1 MYELGSFAYG
11 WNGSL
16 TTLIL
21 VGFVLTLVLFYFS
34 YVGQTQGDLRA
45 TKSRSLMNAGR
56 PSPKKT
62 LANSFN
68 RGVEEKVREEAEFKL
83 ITGRSVK
90 TYQIRALLL
99 AAVAG
104 AGAVFFTYGGDSD
117 NIFFRFSPI
126 LTLFAFGGVYAWYRG
141 RGFGMVKKVQANA
154 LRNELLPFAKYI
166 NKNLKQQQRLLDIL
180 GDLVRSEPETPLK
193 ASIKRAMSSTKTLE
207 AGLRQ
212 EADYTPLN
220 QKAQREFFEILAE
233 GASTSQKSE
242 TTQQSLDRYYE
253 LNLRRRTVAQ
263 RAAQVTSQA
272 KGTRIFFSALIP
284 IFYFMSFG
292 RVGSDTMFRSIGGDI
307 ITLVGC
313 GAIAVA
319 FLISNRS
326 INGATKGL

>member
-16 TTLIL
+16 TMLVL
-21 VGFVLTLVLFYFS
+21 VGFVLTLVLFYLS
-34 YVGQTQGDLRA
+34 YVGQTPGDLRA
-45 TKSRSLMNAGR
+45 ARGRRLIGAGR
-56 PSPKKT
+56 PSPKKN
-62 LANSFN
+62 LAASFE
-68 RGVEEKVREEAEFKL
+68 RGLEEKMREEAEFKL
-83 ITGRSVK
+83 ITGKSIK
-90 TYQIRALLL
+90 TYQTRALLL
-99 AAVAG
+99 GAAAG
-104 AGAVFFTYGGDSD
+104 AATILFTYGGDSD
-117 NIFFRFSPI
+117 SIFFRFSPI
-126 LTLFAFGGVYAWYRG
+126 LTLFAFGGTYFWYRG
-141 RGFGMVKKVQANA
+141 HGFGLVKKVQANA

-166 NKNLKQQQRLLDIL
+166 NKQLKLQQRLMDIL
-180 GDLVRSEPETPLK
+180 GELVRSEPETPLK
-193 ASIKRAMSSTKTLE
+193 ASLKRAMSSTKTLA

-284 IFYFMSFG
+284 LFYFMSLG
-292 RVGSDTMFRSIGGDI
+292 RSGADLMFRSLGGDI

-319 FLISNRS
+319 FLVSNRS

>member
-1 MYELGSFAYG
+1 MYELGSFAWG
-11 WNGSL
+11 WNSSL
-16 TTLIL
+16 ITLVLI
-21 VGFVLTLVLFYFS
+21 GFVLTLVLFYLS

-45 TKSRSLMNAGR
+45 AKSRSRMSLGR
-56 PSPKKT
+56 SSPKKSLT
-62 LANSFN
+62 NSFD
-68 RGVEEKVREEAEFKL
+68 RGIEEKVREEAEFKL
-83 ITGRSVK
+83 ITGRTLK

-99 AAVAG
+99 GAAAG
-104 AGAVFFTYGGDSD
+104 AGAVFFTFGGDSD

-126 LTLFAFGGVYAWYRG
+126 LAFFAFGGVYSWYRG
-141 RGFGMVKKVQANA
+141 RGFGLVKKVRENA
-154 LRNELLPFAKYI
+154 LKNELLPFAKYI
-166 NKNLKQQQRLLDIL
+166 NKNLKQQQRLMDIL
-180 GDLVRSEPETPLK
+180 GDLVRSDPETPLK
-193 ASIKRAMSSTKTLE
+193 ASIKRAMSSTQTLE

-284 IFYFMSFG
+284 IFYFMSLG
-292 RVGSDTMFRSIGGDI
+292 RVGSETMFRSIGGDI

-319 FLISNRS
+319 FFVSSRS